1 MNRGLTEEALT
12 VLVVDDDPVMRQ
24 MIREV
29 LEEQGCK
36 VAEAKDGEE
45 GLSAFSRLRPDL
57 ILMDVIMP
65 KLDGFD
71 ACRRLRGLPSGEH
84 IPVLMMTGLDDKDSI
99 KRAYGAGATD
109 FITKPINWELLAHRL
124 RFIQRAGRAFQEL
137 RISREELA
145 HAQRLARLGSWIGD
159 FETGEVSRSDEVCRI
174 FGLAPGGLPPTRDA
188 FMKAVHPE
196 DKALVRKSFNAVLHQ
211 DKAYDVEFRI
221 VLPDGTERIVH
232 EHGEVIR
239 DQSGKPIKMRGTVQ
253 DITEKKR
260 AQQQIRYLAYYDS
273 LTDLPNRRLFQE
285 RLQRALARAKRH
297 ECLVA
302 VLFLDLD
309 RFKRINDVLGHIPGD
324 QLLQIV
330 AKRLR
335 RCVRTDDVV
344 TQFVE
349 QPVSASVARMGGDEF
364 IILLD
369 EIGHAED
376 AARIARR
383 VLKEVGE
390 PIRLSAEEVCVTA
403 SIGIALY
410 PADGD
415 DVDVMLKKADAAMY
429 HAKAEGR
436 NNYQFFDES
445 INTVAIQKLSLE
457 SHLRKA
463 LDREE
468 FRLYYQPQIDTVSGK
483 ITGFEALIRWQ
494 HPDLGLMLP
503 GQFIQLAE
511 DTGLIVPI
519 GDWVVRTA
527 SKQIKAWQAAGFP
540 PVRVS
545 VNLSAV
551 SFKQKDLAGRFIVG
565 LSEAGVDPRC
575 LEVEIT
581 ESTLMEDADVTL
593 GTLRKLKEIGLRLAI
608 DDFGTGYS
616 SLSYLQQFPLDTLK
630 IDRSFIKDISVNRN
644 SAAIA
649 RTIVLLA
656 QNLRLGVVAEGVET
670 HGQLAL
676 LRTLGCKEAQGYFF
690 SRPVPAEGA
699 TEMLR
704 TRKQFSAGEASRE
717 PRGERCQPSS
727 ITECVSN
734 DLSS

>member
-1 MNRGLTEEALT
+1 MKRGLTKEAPT
-12 VLVVDDDPVMRQ
+12 VLVVDDDAVMRQ

-29 LEEQGCK
+29 LEGQGCK
-36 VAEAKDGEE
+36 VEEAEDGEE

-57 ILMDVIMP
+57 ILMDVMMP

-71 ACRRLRGLPSGEH
+71 ACHKLRGLPSGEH

-109 FITKPINWELLAHRL
+109 FIAKPINWELLAYRL
-124 RFIQRAGRAFQEL
+124 RFIQRAGHAFQEL

-145 HAQRLARLGSWIGD
+145 HAQRLARLGNWIWD

-174 FGLAPGGLPPTRDA
+174 FGLAPGRLPLTQDA
-188 FMKAVHPE
+188 FMRAVHPE
-196 DKALVRKSFNAVLHQ
+196 DKALVQKSINAALHQ
-211 DKAYDVEFRI
+211 DQTYDIEFRI
-221 VLPDGTERIVH
+221 VLPNKTERIVH

-239 DQSGKPIKMRGTVQ
+239 DQSGKAIKMRGTVQ
-253 DITEKKR
+253 DITEKRR

-309 RFKRINDVLGHIPGD
+309 RFKRINDVLGHMPGD
-324 QLLQIV
+324 QLLQTV

-335 RCVRTDDVV
+335 RCVRTDDVI

-349 QPVSASVARMGGDEF
+349 QPLSASVARMGGDEF

-376 AARIARR
+376 AARVAQR
-383 VLKEVGE
+383 VLKEVGQ
-390 PIRLSAEEVCVTA
+390 PIALSAEEVCVTA

-436 NNYQFFDES
+436 NNYQFFNES
-445 INTVAIQKLSLE
+445 INTATIQKLSLE
-457 SHLRKA
+457 SNLRRA

-468 FRLYYQPQIDTVSGK
+468 FRLYYQPLIDTVSGQ

-494 HPDLGLMLP
+494 HPELGLMAP
-503 GQFIQLAE
+503 GKFIQLAE

-519 GDWVVRTA
+519 GDWVVCTA
-527 SKQIKAWQAAGFP
+527 SKQIKTWQAAGFP
-540 PVRVS
+540 LTRVS

-551 SFKQKDLAGRFIVG
+551 SFKQKDLAGRFILG

-575 LEVEIT
+575 LEVEVT
-581 ESTLMEDADVTL
+581 ESTLMEDANVTL
-593 GTLRKLKEIGLRLAI
+593 ETLRKLKGIGLRLAI

-616 SLSYLQQFPLDTLK
+616 SLSYLQQFPLDALK

-656 QNLRLGVVAEGVET
+656 QNLGLGVVAEGVET
-670 HGQLAL
+670 HEQLAF
-676 LRTLGCKEAQGYFF
+676 LRTLRCKEAQGYFF

-704 TRKQFSAGEASRE
+704 THKQFTAGETSQE
-717 PRGERCQPSS
+717 PHGERCQPGS
-727 ITECVSN
+727 TTGWVKTKA
-734 DLSS
+734 